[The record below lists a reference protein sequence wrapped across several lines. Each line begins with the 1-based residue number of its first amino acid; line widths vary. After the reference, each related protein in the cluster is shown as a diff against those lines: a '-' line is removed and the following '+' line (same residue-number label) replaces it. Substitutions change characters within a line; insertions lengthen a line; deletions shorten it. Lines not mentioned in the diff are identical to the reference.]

1 MCRSSQKN
9 LGQKVDVKFFTV
21 YPYSVGTKVPQT
33 FLELGKIQKN
43 IFLKIKTST
52 IKSEKNIYIKQYI
65 APASFLFFLYFFKRW
80 TIVYRNLCIR
90 CIRVGCKKK
99 CSKKSSILPKNVLP
113 WLFASHRTFT
123 EPGNTFA
130 WMSSNIAAG
139 LQRRSMS
146 SSSGCHF
153 VLLALLL
160 RFASPS
166 SKASQLSRN
175 SNMTMLGNWI
185 IMTVCVARFY
195 VYSCQHI
202 VLETLPYVCIKDKDM
217 ILGYRKGK
225 GRTSF
230 TKTMLLK
237 QRM

>member
-1 MCRSSQKN
+1 MRWN
-9 LGQKVDVKFFTV
+9 
-21 YPYSVGTKVPQT
+21 
-33 FLELGKIQKN
+33 
-43 IFLKIKTST
+43 
-52 IKSEKNIYIKQYI
+52 
-65 APASFLFFLYFFKRW
+65 RW
-80 TIVYRNLCIR
+80 TIVHRNLCIR